1 MKNINVCFPI
11 AKELLQPLG
20 LHGSTKRDAK
30 ILQAA
35 LVYVCKNGTANEK
48 EFADDFKT
56 IMCADFN
63 NERKQYYMS
72 VQQESWIKL
81 NEISRETGFPMCRLI
96 AWGVFCVQHLQTELS
111 AIGAQKRAKAHKN
124 AVIDMLHKDLQ
135 RIIDDLLINDNELWI
150 VTNREMRSR
159 LLILVDMADYVY
171 DLVKK
176 EIEKGEQND

>member
-11 AKELLQPLG
+11 AKELLQLLG
-20 LHGSTKRDAK
+20 LHGSTRRDAK

-35 LVYVCKNGTANEK
+35 LVYICKNGTTNEK
-48 EFADDFKT
+48 EFANEFKT

-72 VQQESWIKL
+72 VQQELWIKL
-81 NEISRETGFPMCRLI
+81 NEISREVGFPMCRLL

-111 AIGAQKRAKAHKN
+111 AIGAKVKNKNTKN
-124 AVIDMLHKDLQ
+124 AMIDMLHKDLQ

-150 VTNREMRSR
+150 VANREMRGR
-159 LLILVDMADYVY
+159 LLILLDMADYVY

-176 EIEKGEQND
+176 ELEKGE